1 MTGSRNYFETVA
13 PKWDN
18 LRQGFFSETVREKA
32 FEAAGAVA
40 GKIAADIGAGSGF
53 VTEGLLRRGLRVIAV
68 DRSEAMLEEM
78 RRKFGEGGAVDYRI
92 GEAEA
97 LPLEDRS
104 VDYVF
109 ANMCLHHVDSP
120 PEAIREMAR
129 ILKPGG
135 RFIITDLDCHDF
147 EFLRTEHCDRW
158 MGFDRPDVARWFAE
172 AGLVEVKIDCIGENC
187 CAASQSGC
195 GQAAVSIFVAS
206 GMKS

>member
-135 RFIITDLDCHDF
+135 RLIITDLDCHDF

-158 MGFDRPDVARWFAE
+158 MGFDRPDVVRWFAE
-172 AGLVEVKIDCIGENC
+172 AGLVEVKIDCVGENC

-195 GQAAVSIFVAS
+195 GQATVSIFVAS